1 MLEKIL
7 VRDTDT
13 NTGIRSGPGSR
24 QYQEKFETFNPES
37 EIGNEENAERLKRL
51 KIVEKRSYFY

>member
-13 NTGIRSGPGSR
+13 DTGIRPGPNSR
-24 QYQEKFETFNPES
+24 QYKENKLQTFNPES
-37 EIGNEENAERLKRL
+37 EIGNEENAESTKR
-51 KIVEKRSYFY
+51 